1 MRIDKFSAGVLLGS
15 ALILLAQFLTWAGYD
30 AFFLVAG
37 GVAALATTAVRRWRR
52 GSGPE
57 KDERTDKIHAFG
69 LAYSWLVSI
78 ILILVV
84 FAAAKIRFISID
96 ATTAL
101 SIAIFIMAGS
111 AIILLSAL
119 YRRGDVY
126 WS

>member
-1 MRIDKFSAGVLLGS
+1 MKMDKFSAGILLG
-15 ALILLAQFLTWAGYD
+15 AAMILPGLFLTWTGCD

-37 GVAALATTAVRRWRR
+37 GIAALAATAVGRWRR
-52 GSGPE
+52 GDGPE
-57 KDERTDKIHAFG
+57 KDERTEKIGAFG

-78 ILILVV
+78 FLIPVI
-84 FAAAKIRFISID
+84 FAAAKMGFISID

-101 SIAIFIMAGS
+101 SITMFIMAGS
-111 AIILLSAL
+111 TVVLLVAL